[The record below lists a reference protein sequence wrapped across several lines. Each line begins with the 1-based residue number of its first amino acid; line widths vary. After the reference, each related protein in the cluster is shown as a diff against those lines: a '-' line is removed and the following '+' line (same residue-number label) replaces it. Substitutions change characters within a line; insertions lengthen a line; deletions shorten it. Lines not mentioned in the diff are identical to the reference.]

1 MQRQGMDMA
10 RSKIPKRAEF
20 WMLKN
25 ERGEV
30 ADFQVTSVSTSSDYS
45 GAGSTITIKGVMMRQ
60 RMEMAESPS
69 YVTHT
74 GNITVGSPYS
84 VPGYTTLVSQPT
96 VTFDAYDD
104 KKIKKGMAVQ
114 IKTIETVDGTKAQI
128 VLSVGT
134 KNVIAWESEA
144 FEDTGEGDSLVTAS
158 SQAQKAAES
167 HAKDV
172 LKKVFN
178 Q

>member
-1 MQRQGMDMA
+1 
-10 RSKIPKRAEF
+10 
-20 WMLKN
+20 
-25 ERGEV
+25 
-30 ADFQVTSVSTSSDYS
+30 
-45 GAGSTITIKGVMMRQ
+45 
-60 RMEMAESPS
+60 MEMAESPS

-96 VTFDAYDD
+96 VTFDAYED